1 MYKKNRCNTERRT
14 PSGSSCLGSSNL
26 QELQRFCIYPFLLY
40 LCTVESQQHYMV
52 TVAEWLRRKFVE
64 LVYMGS
70 SPICHTN
77 PAG

>member
-1 MYKKNRCNTERRT
+1 MI
-14 PSGSSCLGSSNL
+14 SSRLSYGLDLSLLSDL
-26 QELQRFCIYPFLLY
+26 QELQRFRIYPFLLY

>member
-1 MYKKNRCNTERRT
+1 MIS
-14 PSGSSCLGSSNL
+14 SGLSYGLGLSLLSDL
-26 QELQRFCIYPFLLY
+26 QELQRFRNYPFLLY
-40 LCTVESQQHYMV
+40 LCTVEIQQPYMV